1 MDELAT
7 LDVAESVG
15 LDAPVQD
22 RIAAVSRALAAL
34 GAEHG
39 LVVCLFYFE
48 MLTTE
53 QIAVVLERSE
63 YWVIETLNAALER
76 LGSAGEEHLEALA
89 A

>member
-1 MDELAT
+1 MHELAT
-7 LDVAESVG
+7 TPETEGVS
-15 LDAPVQD
+15 LDAPLPD
-22 RIAAVSRALAAL
+22 RIATVSRALAAL

-48 MLTTE
+48 MLSTD

-63 YWVIETLNAALER
+63 YWVIETLEDALEQ
-76 LGSAGEEHLEALA
+76 LGRDGEAHLEALA

>member
-63 YWVIETLNAALER
+63 SWVIETLNAALER